1 MKKIVLIPLDER
13 PCNMLFPERLFSKE
27 KFHIVRPDVLGDKK
41 TPADFRSIEGFLKRE
56 CRDADGLILS
66 IDMLLYGG
74 LVPSRIHHETNEE
87 LFARLQVVREVRKM
101 NPEMLIYAFQVIMRC
116 PNYSSS
122 DEEPDYY
129 EKYGKA
135 IHDAGVA
142 IHKSRLG
149 LEGDSSLSELMLQI
163 DKTALNDYVDRREQN
178 LQMNIRTL
186 ELLREGVIDALVIPQ
201 DDSASYGYAAMDQ
214 QSVREKTEEMDLT
227 DQVLAYPG
235 ADEVELTLL
244 ARMVNAMSG
253 RHPKVFV
260 KYAAEKAR
268 ELVPLYEGAALA
280 DTLKYHILSAGC
292 QQTESW
298 EQADI
303 ILAVTAPAGKM
314 EEAEYQP
321 SRQPGYYRERNI
333 PELIEFIKK
342 CIREGKVVSIADNAY
357 ANGGET
363 SFVHLLDKNGL
374 LLKLGGYAGWNTSAN
389 TIGTALAE
397 AVDVFYFGYGSQHQD
412 FLIERYL
419 EDCGYCSVV
428 RWQVNRSL
436 PDGMDYFHVEDGK
449 GEVCDVIRKG
459 LMDFAK
465 KILPSIVSGIT
476 VTKIELP
483 WRRMFEVD
491 LEAEYRG

>member
-1 MKKIVLIPLDER
+1 
-13 PCNMLFPERLFSKE
+13 
-27 KFHIVRPDVLGDKK
+27 
-41 TPADFRSIEGFLKRE
+41 
-56 CRDADGLILS
+56 
-66 IDMLLYGG
+66 
-74 LVPSRIHHETNEE
+74 
-87 LFARLQVVREVRKM
+87 
-101 NPEMLIYAFQVIMRC
+101 
-116 PNYSSS
+116 
-122 DEEPDYY
+122 
-129 EKYGKA
+129 
-135 IHDAGVA
+135 
-142 IHKSRLG
+142 
-149 LEGDSSLSELMLQI
+149 
-163 DKTALNDYVDRREQN
+163 
-178 LQMNIRTL
+178 
-186 ELLREGVIDALVIPQ
+186 
-201 DDSASYGYAAMDQ
+201 MDQ

-227 DQVLAYPG
+227 DQVLVYPG

-280 DTLKYHILSAGC
+280 DTLKYHILSAGY
-292 QQTESW
+292 SR
-298 EQADI
+298 ALRDI

-428 RWQVNRSL
+428 RWQGKQITSGWNGLLSCGRRKRGSL
-436 PDGMDYFHVEDGK
+436 RCHPKGPDGFRKKDSSFDRVRNHGHKDRAAVEK
-449 GEVCDVIRKG
+449 DV
-459 LMDFAK
+459 
-465 KILPSIVSGIT
+465 
-476 VTKIELP
+476 
-483 WRRMFEVD
+483 
-491 LEAEYRG
+491 